1 MSERTPEQRVQACV
15 ESLFGIRLEV
25 VRSSRAGSA
34 RQGAI
39 ATRPTG
45 APCIVS
51 DRGEWFGDPW
61 SGSTAQTRVTVEGL
75 GHPTLGTPL
84 TLRLDYSEHDLSGQT
99 DSWTVTLAGFPAD
112 ESAAIRD
119 ALDPR
124 GKVRNLNPNLQYR
137 WVIDGREGCTPR
149 RASASWPPKR

>member
-1 MSERTPEQRVQACV
+1 MPEQPTPAERVRACV
-15 ESLFGIRLEV
+15 ESLLGTRLELV
-25 VRSSRAGSA
+25 TKGRPRAEPEGEAASVSH
-34 RQGAI
+34 I
-39 ATRPTG
+39 
-45 APCIVS
+45 IV

-61 SGSTAQTRVTVEGL
+61 SGSTAETRVTVEGL
-75 GHPTLGTPL
+75 RHPTLGTPL

-149 RASASWPPKR
+149 RTSASWPPKR